1 MPSSPHEGATAT
13 VFCHPTH
20 RDRRQRQDRPMK
32 RNTKMAGRE
41 LRQEQAIASGGG
53 MRRGKRELTEEK
65 VGHDLAWAEEAPAAA
80 RTVEDRDPDEPE
92 ETVTTSSEI
101 AEGEDAHGADDAL
114 GLYLRQMG
122 AIPLLSREEELT
134 LARRLERERTRFRM
148 AALSNWQTL
157 KKVIDTFERVQAGQ
171 LAVDPTIDVVTSLK
185 LSREQIL
192 ARMPHNLR
200 TLRQLLK

>member
-1 MPSSPHEGATAT
+1 
-13 VFCHPTH
+13 
-20 RDRRQRQDRPMK
+20 MK

-53 MRRGKRELTEEK
+53 MRRGKRGLTEEK
-65 VGHDLAWAEEAPAAA
+65 VGHDLAWAEEAPATA
-80 RTVEDRDPDEPE
+80 RTVEDRDQDETE
-92 ETVTTSSEI
+92 EPVTTSSEV

-122 AIPLLSREEELT
+122 AIPLLSRQEELT

-157 KKVIDTFERVQAGQ
+157 EKVIDTFERVQAGQ

-200 TLRQLLK
+200 TLRQLLKAADERAGGAN